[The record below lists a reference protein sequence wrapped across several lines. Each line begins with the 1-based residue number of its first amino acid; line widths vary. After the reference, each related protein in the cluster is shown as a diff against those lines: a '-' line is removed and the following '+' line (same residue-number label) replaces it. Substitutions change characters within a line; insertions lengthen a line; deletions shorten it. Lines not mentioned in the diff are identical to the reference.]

1 MWDLSLCDCSSKIL
15 VVMFHKIFPTLQVLS
30 VIAMLSGESI
40 YVNPSG
46 KKEMAANVRRKFLSV
61 EGDHVTMLKIFRA
74 FRGSK
79 ENKVRKEYSVLLC

>member
-1 MWDLSLCDCSSKIL
+1 
-15 VVMFHKIFPTLQVLS
+15 
-30 VIAMLSGESI
+30 MLSGESI

-46 KKEMAANVRRKFLSV
+46 KKEIAASVRRKFLSV

-79 ENKVRKEYSVLLC
+79 ENKVRESNYF